1 MRLRPSQ
8 LLLPCVSLYLAALV
22 VVGCLV
28 HPIPV
33 AGGEY
38 DGYAERAEL
47 LLAGNLVNDPFHGML
62 YPELVALVSTVVG
75 DAFAAARLVTSLSAA
90 VLLLALHRL
99 TTVTFG
105 ARPAWWTTVLL
116 MANAPFAVMGVQAI
130 ADVLGAALLVG
141 ALAVAAGGESALR
154 RGVVGLLLGLA
165 ISARPSFLPLAAVF
179 VVWVVWCGERGVVAR
194 LLRCGPLLAGVVIG
208 YLPHAIPTTLQFG
221 SPLANQSWRIL
232 ASKAA
237 GWDTTPLHAPEQTGL
252 FELLREHGGT
262 LWRLG
267 CADFATLWCDTMP
280 TWLLGG
286 APWSPG
292 TVVMAVAGIVAG
304 VWFARQR
311 GHLTWLVSGVVVVY
325 AALVAFTFQP
335 TERTLLAVAPCVLAW
350 SVAMVDAWTVRGRLV
365 GTLVGVVVLTCT
377 MAAAPAVWVGF
388 VGKHPT
394 AEIVAARELLARH
407 GASVVVASFY
417 PMLGRLAG
425 VQALTLSV
433 TSREP
438 QALWA
443 GILAAARPR
452 GVDYVV
458 TSTASIGP
466 LGPLVAALPAG
477 ARVERHEGELLVVAL
492 DRDTV
497 TWLAEADA
505 ALSADGR
512 RFELVVRTLPSVP
525 LVAAGFTVFPPQGNG
540 VLVPL
545 VRVGEHEFRG
555 TVGVPNGAAGPWR
568 FVPGCMLGDGQL
580 RGSAAIQRDVR

>member
-1 MRLRPSQ
+1 ML
-8 LLLPCVSLYLAALV
+8 LYLAALV

-28 HPIPV
+28 HPLPV

-47 LLAGNLVNDPFHGML
+47 LLAGQLVNDPFHGML
-62 YPELVALVSTVVG
+62 YPELVAVVTTVVG

-90 VLLLALHRL
+90 ALVMALHRL
-99 TTVTFG
+99 TTVLFG
-105 ARPAWWTTVLL
+105 ERPAWWTTVLL
-116 MANAPFAVMGVQAI
+116 IANAPFAVLGLQAI
-130 ADVLGAALLVG
+130 ADVLGAALLLG
-141 ALAVAAGGESALR
+141 ALAVAVGGESTRR

-165 ISARPSFLPLAAVF
+165 ISARPSFLPLGAVF
-179 VVWVVWCGERGVVAR
+179 VSWVAWCGDRGLVAR
-194 LLRCGPLLAGVVIG
+194 LRRCVPLLAGLAVG

-221 SPLANQSWRIL
+221 SPFANQSWRIL
-232 ASKAA
+232 ASKVA
-237 GWDTTPLHAPEQTGL
+237 GWDPTPLHEPTQAGL
-252 FELLREHGGT
+252 LELLREHGGT

-286 APWSPG
+286 APWSPV
-292 TVVMAVAGIVAG
+292 TVVVAVAGIVAG
-304 VWFARQR
+304 AWCARQR
-311 GHLTWLVSGVVVVY
+311 GRRTWLVFGVVFVY

-335 TERTLLAVAPCVLAW
+335 TERTLLAIAPCVLAW
-350 SVAMVDAWTVRGRLV
+350 SVAMVDAWTGRVRLV
-365 GTLVGVVVLTCT
+365 GTLVGVAMLTCSV
-377 MAAAPAVWVGF
+377 AAAPAVWAGF
-388 VGKHPT
+388 VRKHPT

-433 TSREP
+433 TAREP

-443 GILAAARPR
+443 SILAAARPR

-458 TSTASIGP
+458 VTTASIGP
-466 LGPLVAALPAG
+466 LGPLVAALPTG

-492 DRDTV
+492 DRDPV
-497 TWLAEADA
+497 TWLAEAEV

-512 RFELVVRTLPSVP
+512 RFELVVRNLPSVP
-525 LVAAGFTVFPPQGNG
+525 IVAAGFTVFPPQGEG

-545 VRVGEHEFRG
+545 ARVGGHEFRG
-555 TVGVPNGAAGPWR
+555 TVEVPIGAGGSWR
-568 FVPGCMLGDGQL
+568 FVPGCMLADGHL
-580 RGSAAIQRDVR
+580 HGAAAIQRDVP